1 MPESPVAACTFQ
13 LTKDNDDRGLKLTHS
28 RIPADSLTRLD
39 HIPRVAAAGL
49 TAAGAN
55 GASSRSE
62 VKKKDGRGGGNRKKK
77 ICKKK
82 EEKEREQKTK
92 KNT

>member
-1 MPESPVAACTFQ
+1 MPESFVAACTFQ

-62 VKKKDGRGGGNRKKK
+62 VKK
-77 ICKKK
+77 
-82 EEKEREQKTK
+82 
-92 KNT
+92 